1 MSDDRHGSQ
10 HSVDDG
16 DYTLSIDG
24 NRVHYHIIEDD
35 FKITVRIEG
44 TNYPDDKDTKDKD
57 KEERGTKKKED

>member
-1 MSDDRHGSQ
+1 MSDDRHSSQ

-35 FKITVRIEG
+35 FKITVSIEG
-44 TNYPDDKDTKDKD
+44 TNYPSDKDTEDD
-57 KEERGTKKKED
+57 DTKETETEEKED